1 MEPESMVHAL
11 EQIHDLLKPGGY
23 LIDIHPTGEPV
34 KFIRPLNG
42 REYFMGYLQETDDY
56 IEYFQADEAL
66 ETAVS
71 KGLFQ
76 VGATEEFEFHT
87 YANSFDELKTFL
99 EENWSDAVIID
110 DVIAEAH
117 KLDKEHGKHM
127 VFLHE
132 RARVTVLKAVN
143 KDR

>member
-1 MEPESMVHAL
+1 MVHAL
-11 EQIHDLLKPGGY
+11 EQIHDLIKPGGH
-23 LIDIHPTGEPV
+23 LIDIHPTGELV

-42 REYFMGYLQETDDY
+42 HEHFMGYLQETDDY
-56 IEYFQADEAL
+56 IEYRQADEAL

-71 KGLFQ
+71 KGSFQ

-87 YANSFDELKTFL
+87 YANSFEELKAFL
-99 EENWSDAVIID
+99 EENWSDAVIPN

-127 VFLHE
+127 VFLRE
-132 RARVTVLKAVN
+132 QARVTVLKTTS